1 MCRWIW
7 YTPRRCDRAA
17 RPERGAVL
25 ELRELLDEIDALAS
39 EGDRTR
45 YDEDRRYRWVIH
57 RLWIAVG
64 NEAAVLERLPG
75 DTSAWRALRLL
86 RNDLA
91 HVRLPDIDEDAV
103 WRMTNIRTASLR
115 ILLDA
120 IPL

>member
-1 MCRWIW
+1 M
-7 YTPRRCDRAA
+7 TGAA

-64 NEAAVLERLPG
+64 SEAAVLEWLPG

>member
-1 MCRWIW
+1 M
-7 YTPRRCDRAA
+7 TGAA

-64 NEAAVLERLPG
+64 NEAAVLEWLPG

-115 ILLDA
+115 VLLDA

>member
-1 MCRWIW
+1 V
-7 YTPRRCDRAA
+7 TETV

-25 ELRELLDEIDALAS
+25 ELRALLDEIDALAD

-75 DTSAWRALRLL
+75 DTSVWRALRLL

-91 HVRLPDIDEDAV
+91 HVRLSDIPAGIV
-103 WRMTNIRTASLR
+103 PPVGATGPGA
-115 ILLDA
+115 
-120 IPL
+120 